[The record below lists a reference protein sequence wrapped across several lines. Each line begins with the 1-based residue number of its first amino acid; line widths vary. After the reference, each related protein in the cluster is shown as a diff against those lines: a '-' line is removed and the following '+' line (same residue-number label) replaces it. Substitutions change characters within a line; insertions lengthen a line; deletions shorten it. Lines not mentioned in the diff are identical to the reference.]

1 MPVKPN
7 DRHQFCANF
16 LATGRDRAERLS
28 VVTYVWVA
36 QVPSMIRTPLPNYRE
51 VREKRESPREYLLFK
66 VYLRERIKG
75 LFPALS
81 RVVDGVV
88 EAPGPVGIF
97 HNPGMMDGDGLIRIV

>member
-1 MPVKPN
+1 MFRGTLNLVYIFFAHKSTFDP
-7 DRHQFCANF
+7 
-16 LATGRDRAERLS
+16 
-28 VVTYVWVA
+28 
-36 QVPSMIRTPLPNYRE
+36 PLPNYRE